1 MASTVER
8 LRSRLETIREG
19 AAEAIGQAV
28 GIVEVNGVAFGFGV
42 AQARWGDADKSIKVA
57 GVDADLLVGVAGH
70 ALAFAG
76 VFSAQSWHVHN
87 VANGA
92 LAVWSHGKGL
102 QVGED
107 WATSAA
113 TSGRRQ
119 LTGGGRR
126 MSAADMLRQRLEA
139 RAR

>member
-1 MASTVER
+1 MSTVER
-8 LRSRLETIREG
+8 LRAQLSNIREG
-19 AAEAIGQAV
+19 AAEAVGV
-28 GIVEVNGVAFGFGV
+28 VLGIVEVNGVAFGFGV
-42 AQARWGDADKSIKVA
+42 AQAKWGDDTKALKVA

-76 VFSAQSWHVHN
+76 VFKGQESHVHN
-87 VANGA
+87 IANGA

-107 WATSAA
+107 WAANA

-119 LTGGGRR
+119 LTSGRR
-126 MSAADMLRQRLEA
+126 MSAADLLRQRLEA